1 MIPAMLMVSGI
12 ITALGAVGCGMYW
25 AVCGVVGML

>member
-1 MIPAMLMVSGI
+1 MIPATLMVAGI
-12 ITALGAVGCGMYW
+12 ITMFGAVGCGMYW